1 MQGGDSMREIGA
13 EAIVVNNKNDI
24 HCFRKKEKIIFIG
37 MYSKGWYRFENEG
50 GLIQTLQDYNFEW
63 VD

>member
-1 MQGGDSMREIGA
+1 MREIGA
-13 EAIVVNNKNDI
+13 MAIVVNNKNNI
-24 HCFRKKEKIIFIG
+24 HSFRKKEKIVFIG
-37 MYSKGWYRFENEG
+37 MYSKGWYRFENEN